1 MLLNTLKIL
10 ANTIYIFE
18 AEGITPA
25 SEALRRQGVL
35 LNNLTGQNAAQGI
48 DVQVLINNETKP
60 LGSDNYVYVDN
71 DTQWDSRLF
80 IAKSMAKILNR

>member
-1 MLLNTLKIL
+1 MQIQ
-10 ANTIYIFE
+10 IYIFE

-80 IAKSMAKILNR
+80 IAKSITRILNR